1 VADIDLAQMNR
12 LLADMTAAPRE
23 AEGQVRV
30 VVQKGAADIKRD
42 AKIFAPVGETGDLRA
57 SIGYETR
64 ITGDA
69 VEAEIGPTVH
79 YGHYVEL
86 GTTKMAPRA
95 YMGPA
100 FDRNAHLVE
109 DALGQI
115 LDGLL

>member
-1 VADIDLAQMNR
+1 MADIDLAQMNR

-42 AKIFAPVGETGDLRA
+42 AKIFAPVDTGNLRS

-69 VEAEIGPTVH
+69 VEAEIGPTVD

-86 GTTKMAPRA
+86 GTTKMAPAA

-100 FDRNAHLVE
+100 FDRNAPMVE